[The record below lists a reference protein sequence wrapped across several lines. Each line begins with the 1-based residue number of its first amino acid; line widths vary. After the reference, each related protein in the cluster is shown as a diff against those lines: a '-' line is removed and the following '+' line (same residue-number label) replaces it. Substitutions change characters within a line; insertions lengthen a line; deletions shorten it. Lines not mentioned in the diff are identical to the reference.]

1 MRHRTRRGGGGGIMT
16 GIETDAVLF
25 HGVDRGWMQA
35 QWRDC
40 RDKAEQ
46 LKIFRDMVGRNVPP
60 QEILDAVGEPEYCGP
75 IDPVK
80 RERRRW
86 TPEEDARIA
95 EMIRE
100 GRSYA
105 EIGAELDRNGKAVGM
120 RIVQL
125 RRRGVIEPA
134 QKKEKAEPV
143 FVPAKKPEPED
154 EPEKAGAEPVSEP
167 EKVPEKPDAYP
178 DGGALPLEIGDLPGA
193 DALEAVAET
202 LRALLDEE
210 EMLCD
215 RCRVVQDMIAA
226 YRAKLRELL
235 AMAGG
240 GLIDGEE

>member
-1 MRHRTRRGGGGGIMT
+1 MN

-75 IDPVK
+75 MEPEPVK
-80 RERRRW
+80 REQRKW

-105 EIGAELDRNGKAVGM
+105 EIGAELDRSRKAVGV

-143 FVPAKKPEPED
+143 SVPAKKPEPED
-154 EPEKAGAEPVSEP
+154 APEIVTELPSVP
-167 EKVPEKPDAYP
+167 EDVPEDVPEKPDAYP

-226 YRAKLRELL
+226 YRARLRELL

-240 GLIDGEE
+240 GLADGKD

>member
-1 MRHRTRRGGGGGIMT
+1 MT

-46 LKIFRDMVGRNVPP
+46 LAIFRDMVGRNVPP

-75 IDPVK
+75 MEPVK
-80 RERRRW
+80 LERRRW
-86 TPEEDARIA
+86 TPEEDARVA

-100 GRSYA
+100 GRSHA
-105 EIGAELDRNGKAVGM
+105 EIGAEFDRSREAVGFRVM
-120 RIVQL
+120 QL

-134 QKKEKAEPV
+134 QKKEKAEPAAV
-143 FVPAKKPEPED
+143 
-154 EPEKAGAEPVSEP
+154 PEKASSKPETETEPPALREVSPSRTVTEG
-167 EKVPEKPDAYP
+167 V
-178 DGGALPLEIGDLPGA
+178 GTGDLPGA

-240 GLIDGEE
+240 GLADGKDQI

>member
-1 MRHRTRRGGGGGIMT
+1 MT
-16 GIETDAVLF
+16 GIETDAILF
-25 HGVDRGWMQA
+25 YGVDRGWMQA

-40 RDKAEQ
+40 KDKAEQ

-60 QEILDAVGEPEYCGP
+60 QEILDAVGEPEYVGP
-75 IDPVK
+75 MEPVK
-80 RERRRW
+80 QERRRW

-95 EMIRE
+95 EMIRKDY
-100 GRSYA
+100 SYA
-105 EIGAELDRNGKAVGM
+105 EIGAELDRSREAVGF
-120 RIVQL
+120 RVLQL
-125 RRRGVIEPA
+125 RRRGVIDPA

-143 FVPAKKPEPED
+143 CVSE
-154 EPEKAGAEPVSEP
+154 GAETVSEP
-167 EKVPEKPDAYP
+167 EKAPEKPDEYP

-193 DALEAVAET
+193 DALEAVGQT

-210 EMLCD
+210 EMLCE

-240 GLIDGEE
+240 GLADGKDQI

>member
-1 MRHRTRRGGGGGIMT
+1 MN

-46 LKIFRDMVGRNVPP
+46 LAIFRDMVGRNVPP

-75 IDPVK
+75 MEPMK
-80 RERRRW
+80 QERRRW
-86 TPEEDARIA
+86 TAVEDARIA
-95 EMIRE
+95 EMIRK
-100 GRSYA
+100 GCSYA
-105 EIGAELDRNGKAVGM
+105 EIGAEIDRSREAVGF
-120 RIVQL
+120 RVLQL

-134 QKKEKAEPV
+134 QKKEKAEPAAV
-143 FVPAKKPEPED
+143 PED
-154 EPEKAGAEPVSEP
+154 VPEKAVAKPEIPSGKVSEKVPEKPDAEPET
-167 EKVPEKPDAYP
+167 EPEKPDAYP

-193 DALEAVAET
+193 DALEAVGQT

-210 EMLCD
+210 EMLCA
-215 RCRVVQDMIAA
+215 RCKVVGDMIAA

-235 AMAGG
+235 AIAGG
-240 GLIDGEE
+240 GLTDGKDQI